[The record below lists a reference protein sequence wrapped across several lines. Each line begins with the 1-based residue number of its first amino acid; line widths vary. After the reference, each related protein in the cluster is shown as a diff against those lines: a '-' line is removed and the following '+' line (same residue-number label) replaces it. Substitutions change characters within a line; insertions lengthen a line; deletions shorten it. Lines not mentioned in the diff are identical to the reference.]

1 MPGGLF
7 QTVTGRGEE
16 RRHRTHHPA
25 CLAAAGFFPMTIFA
39 VAMASIGVLTGSLVT
54 EEAEAKAAQQA

>member
-1 MPGGLF
+1 
-7 QTVTGRGEE
+7 
-16 RRHRTHHPA
+16 
-25 CLAAAGFFPMTIFA
+25 MTIFA